1 MAHESSPIQTLLFLI
16 LLAIVGSWST
26 RAQSRTQEVGAPK
39 RPEIGGDFALTDQ
52 TGGVFRLSDQRGK
65 VVLLFFGYT
74 SCPEACPTMLTKL
87 TGVYKALG
95 TRRDGVLTAFV
106 SVDPE
111 RDTPA
116 VLGKYMHYFGSNAVG
131 LTGRKEEID
140 SVVRQYG
147 ARYEIEQS
155 DSVLGYHIRHSTDL
169 YLIGANGKLIR
180 RFSYTDDPA
189 LILAGVEQAIQ

>member
-1 MAHESSPIQTLLFLI
+1 
-16 LLAIVGSWST
+16 
-26 RAQSRTQEVGAPK
+26 
-39 RPEIGGDFALTDQ
+39 
-52 TGGVFRLSDQRGK
+52 
-65 VVLLFFGYT
+65 FGI
-74 SCPEACPTMLTKL
+74 
-87 TGVYKALG
+87 
-95 TRRDGVLTAFV
+95 
-106 SVDPE
+106 
-111 RDTPA
+111 
-116 VLGKYMHYFGSNAVG
+116 NAVG